1 MSTYWTGLHRARNR
15 SKISY
20 SDKPVWPVIFRQTT
34 GLDRNKNL
42 FCIRSVFFEISI
54 FLFSPAADKPLPA
67 SPTSPT
73 SPPPIYSS
81 QSQLASPFRSGNQR
95 QLMKLDRCR
104 SAENMTQLQKT
115 RSLVNAAP
123 NLKRENDENN
133 LMNPIFKSSEVLK
146 DEDEFGRNVTQRKNS
161 RTNSEEE
168 NNSTP
173 NSSRRGS
180 SIADKIR

>member
-1 MSTYWTGLHRARNR
+1 MKTCFESVCCF
-15 SKISY
+15 KIST
-20 SDKPVWPVIFRQTT
+20 IF
-34 GLDRNKNL
+34 
-42 FCIRSVFFEISI
+42 
-54 FLFSPAADKPLPA
+54 FSPAADKPLPA

-73 SPPPIYSS
+73 SPISPIYSS
-81 QSQLASPFRSGNQR
+81 QSQLASPFRSSNQR

-123 NLKRENDENN
+123 NLKRVNGENN
-133 LMNPIFKSSEVLK
+133 PMNPILSSEVLK
-146 DEDEFGRNVTQRKNS
+146 EETEDEFGRNVTRRKNS